1 MLCMRKRI
9 QGEKEM
15 RFGAKKSG
23 EQGGCGVGGARSPGD
38 KNRRAFNKP
47 YMI

>member
-9 QGEKEM
+9 QGEKV
-15 RFGAKKSG
+15 RFRAKSG
-23 EQGGCGVGGARSPGD
+23 KQGGCGVGGARSPGD
-38 KNRRAFNKP
+38 KNQRAFNKL